1 MSRWY
6 SSRKL
11 VFFVLAGI
19 TAIISAGAFRI
30 ELGIRADSRNDVFT
44 VEFDWYGMDS
54 SKIENSITIPLEQKL
69 MGLEGLLDLTSTSE
83 YGKSVSTLYF
93 KKNGSRN
100 AKNTYLS
107 IRNIVDTLYRSLP
120 EDVQKPRIYSSDSN
134 SKSVLSI
141 AFYDSDGQN
150 SLRDLIESTLKKKLE
165 GIDGVAEVLVT
176 GGLQKEILVAFN
188 PEKSAS
194 SLQNPSDFSTAIQD
208 ANSVTAGSE
217 FRNWTENTGI
227 RFDTKIKNIEEL
239 KNVPLKVGEGYTS
252 LKFLADVSFSGRD
265 SEELVRIDGK
275 NAVVVSVK
283 ADSNGNSIRI
293 SREARKILEKRGEN
307 VHEHKILYDEG
318 EKQVKLL
325 KKVLFSLFE
334 SLVCVF
340 LVIPLF
346 YKSLRA
352 TGLVVC
358 LLFLNSIWTV
368 GILKFLGYTL
378 NQNTIAG
385 LSIALGLITDPAL
398 VIAEKAETSR
408 SFGLF
413 IKSLKSVF
421 PSLVS
426 ASFTT
431 ILVLLPLFY
440 LEPLVSGTKAIAL
453 TVAVM
458 ILSSIILSM
467 LFVPPFIYS
476 EHSEEDKHPLG
487 RIVKKIR
494 RFYVRLGYRCSF
506 IAMKNSKVSLVLYAV
521 FFAAPLVI
529 FVLSGKNISF
539 ENTSDILYCS
549 VDYDSETA
557 SSYIDRELLKITRA
571 LSEESFVDF
580 VRTESRK
587 GSADIEVGFKGCSR
601 KDAASYVSSLGKLL
615 PDGFLYVPESSSEKA
630 PKTENKKI
638 ASMQIACVGDES
650 ELCRSYCEKAAKKLS
665 SVPFC
670 SSVVLNFKKSE
681 KEYVF
686 VPDREKCVK
695 NSVSVQSLASSL
707 RWFMFGPVADKWIS
721 DGREYDIRIAGEGLR
736 RAGIGKIEEIQ
747 VPVQDTAVKFTSLGQ
762 IKFEE
767 GCGKVYRKNG
777 RRCAYFTVET
787 FGLSTDRAV
796 SLIKSALADIK
807 LDFGY
812 GFSFP
817 REVEESSESYRL
829 IFAMFLI
836 STAGIFL
843 LLTFLTEKPLKS
855 LLIVSI
861 IPLSLVLPLGV
872 KALFLLP
879 LELGDVVGMIVLS
892 GIVVNNSIY
901 LAESDKSGICFRVRD
916 KIKSILVTSLTT
928 IAGSVPLYFISAD
941 SFSKSLSFFMIFG
954 IINSLLVT
962 LLLFPA
968 VMSWWEKSCVPCI
981 K

>member
-1 MSRWY
+1 MNGWFY
-6 SSRKL
+6 SRKL

-19 TAIISAGAFRI
+19 TAVICAGAFQI
-30 ELGIRADSRNDVFT
+30 ELGIKADSKNDVFT

-83 YGKSVSTLYF
+83 YGKAVSTLYF
-93 KKNGSRN
+93 KKNGAKS

-120 EDVQKPRIYSSDSN
+120 DDVQKPRIYSSDSN

-141 AFYDSDGQN
+141 AFYDSDSQT

-165 GIDGVAEVLVT
+165 GVDGVAEVLVT
-176 GGLQKEILVAFN
+176 GGLQKEILVSFS

-208 ANSVTAGSE
+208 ANSVTPGSE
-217 FRNWTENTGI
+217 FRNKNEIVGI
-227 RFDTKIKNIEEL
+227 RFDTKIKGIDEL
-239 KNVPLKVGEGYTS
+239 KDVPLKVGEGYTK

-265 SEELVRIDGK
+265 NEELVRIDGK
-275 NAVVVSVK
+275 DAVVVSVK
-283 ADSNGNSIRI
+283 ADSNGNSIKI
-293 SREARKILEKRGEN
+293 SKEVRKILGKHEGN
-307 VHEHKILYDEG
+307 VPEHKILYDEG
-318 EKQVKLL
+318 ERQLKLL
-325 KKVLFSLFE
+325 RKVLFSLFE

-340 LVIPLF
+340 IVIPLF
-346 YKSLRA
+346 YMSFRT
-352 TGLVVC
+352 TGVVVC
-358 LLFLNSIWTV
+358 LLCLNSIWTI
-368 GILKFLGYTL
+368 GALKVLGYTL

-385 LSIALGLITDPAL
+385 LSIALGLIADPAL
-398 VIAEKAETSR
+398 VIAEKAETCST
-408 SFGLF
+408 FGFF

-426 ASFTT
+426 ACFTT

-440 LEPLVSGTKAIAL
+440 LEPVVSGTKAIAV
-453 TVAVM
+453 TVAIM
-458 ILSSIILSM
+458 ILSSIVLSM
-467 LFVPPFIYS
+467 LFVPPFIYAGRA
-476 EHSEEDKHPLG
+476 EDKNFMLAG
-487 RIVKKIR
+487 IVRKIR
-494 RFYVRLGYRCSF
+494 RFYVRFGYRLSF
-506 IAMKNSKVSLVLYAV
+506 IALKNSTISVALYAV
-521 FFAAPLVI
+521 FLVVPVVI

-539 ENTSDILYCS
+539 ENSSNILYCS
-549 VDYDSETA
+549 VDYDSETT
-557 SSYIDRELLKITRA
+557 SSYIDNELLKITNI
-571 LSEESFVDF
+571 LSGKSFVDF
-580 VRTESRK
+580 VRTETRK
-587 GSADIEVGFKGCSR
+587 GSADIEIGFKNLSR
-601 KDAASYVSSLGKLL
+601 KDVASYVSSLGKLL
-615 PDGFLYVPESSSEKA
+615 PDGFLYVPESSPEKTSG
-630 PKTENKKI
+630 KKRKKI
-638 ASMQIACVGDES
+638 ASMQIACLGDES
-650 ELCRSYCEKAAKKLS
+650 DVCRRYCEDAAKQLS

-670 SSVVLNFKKSE
+670 SSVVLNFKKAES
-681 KEYVF
+681 EYVF
-686 VPDREKCVK
+686 FPDREKCVK
-695 NSVSVQSLASSL
+695 NNVSVQSLASSL

-721 DGREYDIRIAGEGLR
+721 DGKEYDIRIAGEGLR
-736 RAGIGKIEEIQ
+736 RATIEKIENLHVPAQNTAIKFSSLGKINLE
-747 VPVQDTAVKFTSLGQ
+747 AGN
-762 IKFEE
+762 
-767 GCGKVYRKNG
+767 GKVFRKNG

-787 FGLSTDRAV
+787 AGLSTDRAV
-796 SLIKSALADIK
+796 SLIKSELSNIK

-817 REVEESSESYRL
+817 REIEESSDSYRL

-855 LLIVSI
+855 LI
-861 IPLSLVLPLGV
+861 IISVIPISLVLPLAL
-872 KALFLLP
+872 KAVFLLP

-901 LAESDKSGICFRVRD
+901 LAESNKSKICFRVRD

-954 IINSLLVT
+954 IIGSLFAT

-968 VMSWWEKSCVPCI
+968 LLRTYHPSTR
-981 K
+981 